1 MKKVKN
7 HWPNLTN
14 NKEDIKSDFFV
25 YSFIAQM
32 YQTTL
37 KARIFKNSF
46 TIFSPKERLS
56 QGLCAFL
63 LGLCM
68 VHNDNS
74 VLGATQEK
82 LMQVNYLESIQVTVK
97 LCERESRKSERLLL

>member
-1 MKKVKN
+1 MSKWIFCYI
-7 HWPNLTN
+7 HNL
-14 NKEDIKSDFFV
+14 F
-25 YSFIAQM
+25 YSQ
-32 YQTTL
+32 
-37 KARIFKNSF
+37 
-46 TIFSPKERLS
+46 ERLS

-82 LMQVNYLESIQVTVK
+82 LMQVDELKSIWVTINIC
-97 LCERESRKSERLLL
+97 LDN